1 MAKRDYTSLVG
12 ERFGRWVVVDVV
24 REGNYVKAVCN
35 CDCGTQGKLVRVNTL
50 ESGESGSCGCLAS
63 EMMRERS
70 TTHGYSRH
78 PLYQAHYDMLRRCY
92 DSSRKDYPHYGG
104 RGIVVC
110 EDWKEPGGKG
120 FENFLQ
126 DSKHFTG
133 NGGEIDRRD
142 VNGNYCPENCKWA
155 TRKEQTR
162 NTRFNNVIEY
172 EGESL
177 CMAEWAER
185 LNIPYRML
193 QDRLGKLGWSVHK
206 AFTHK
211 MRPKHVYIFNG
222 EQRFELKDV
231 FNAPPNHFYR
241 ARTLGIPVYQYVAN
255 LFKGIFSVKILVA
268 GELHVIKPDNV
279 DVGVV
284 NLNLTEMFTKYCED
298 NKIVLQKDG
307 SVA

>member
-1 MAKRDYTSLVG
+1 MAKRDYTPLVG
-12 ERFGRWVVVDVV
+12 ERFGRWVVVAVV
-24 REGNYVKAVCN
+24 REGDYVKAVCN

-133 NGGEIDRRD
+133 SGGEIDRRD

-162 NTRFNNVIEY
+162 NTRFNHVIEY
-172 EGESL
+172 KGESKCL
-177 CMAEWAER
+177 AEWSEI
-185 LNIPYRML
+185 LEIPYHML
-193 QDRLGKLGWSVHK
+193 QDRLVKLGWAVEK
-206 AFTHK
+206 ALTYP
-211 MRPKHVYIFNG
+211 MRPKAILAYRNSAVFRSEDIF
-222 EQRFELKDV
+222 KH
-231 FNAPPNHFYR
+231 PPNHAYR
-241 ARTLGIPVYQYVAN
+241 ARRLAIPFYQYLAN
-255 LFKGIFSVKILVA
+255 LFSGVFEIKILVA
-268 GELHVIKPDNV
+268 GELHAIKPTV
-279 DVGVV
+279 TEVGIV
-284 NLNLTEMFTKYCED
+284 NLNFTESFIKYCED
-298 NKIVLQKDG
+298 NNLTIQG
-307 SVA
+307 NESVV